1 MTDVV
6 TMDGVIRI
14 PTQLITDTIISAI
27 EGGIYYWCRR
37 AAVGS
42 LDWLRVSLLEG
53 DTGTTFEL
61 TAEVWPRVVSLMAAK
76 APHHYA
82 NMVGGRGDAV
92 TADVLVQLA
101 CFGEI
106 KYG

>member
-1 MTDVV
+1 MDVV
-6 TMDGVIRI
+6 TCI

-27 EGGIYYWCRR
+27 TGGIYYWCRR
-37 AAVGS
+37 ATAGS
-42 LDWLRVSLLEG
+42 LDWLRVSLLEW

-61 TAEVWPRVVSLMAAK
+61 TAEDWPRVVSLMAAK

-82 NMVGGRGDAV
+82 NMVAGRGDAV